1 MVVMEFVGGGDLSEK
16 IKSYKKQQKNF
27 DEEMIWRYFVQIL
40 EGLRSLHEM
49 KIVHRDVKTA
59 NVFLT
64 SDLQT
69 AKLGDMNVSKVI
81 KTDFASTQ
89 IGTPYYLAPEI
100 WNNKMYDFR
109 CDVFSLGCVS
119 KNN

>member
-1 MVVMEFVGGGDLSEK
+1 MEFVGGGDLSER
-16 IKSYKKQQKNF
+16 IRACKNRRSNLQ
-27 DEEMIWRYFVQIL
+27 EKTIWQYFVQIL
-40 EGLRSLHEM
+40 EGLRGLHEM

>member
-1 MVVMEFVGGGDLSEK
+1 MSER
-16 IKSYKKQQKNF
+16 IRACKNRRSNLQ
-27 DEEMIWRYFVQIL
+27 EKTIWQYFVQIL
-40 EGLRSLHEM
+40 EGLRGLHEM